1 MPAVKGREIRER
13 RQRRGIK
20 LAEFAELTRIKYKT
34 IANVES
40 KSSQLVAIE
49 VVYRMA
55 MVLECD
61 ARDLLADPDRIAA

>member
-1 MPAVKGREIRER
+1 MPLVKGREIRER
-13 RQRRGIK
+13 RQQRGIK
-20 LAEFAELTRIKYKT
+20 LAEFAALTRIAYKT
-34 IANVES
+34 TANIES

-55 MVLECD
+55 AVLECD